1 MTKETVPIFMIVDLH
16 YRSAHSKIA
25 WLRRLHGLG
34 LKNIE
39 ILQDMFPNVGEK
51 ISSSN
56 PRDA

>member
-1 MTKETVPIFMIVDLH
+1 VHTG
-16 YRSAHSKIA
+16 
-25 WLRRLHGLG
+25 RLHGLG

-39 ILQDMFPNVGEK
+39 ILQEMFPNIGEK